1 MNAPSDV
8 PFTQWAAIHATE
20 KFFIVTP
27 LSGYRRQ
34 LPEDELYSIYLEPG
48 ATEATLG
55 QAVLEALSK
64 SRFIHPHTD
73 RGFFKMDRVL
83 TADKR
88 WHQEFMKRYSYKT
101 KRDAYKNMRYC
112 FAERREGKIS
122 IQPHKR
128 DVKPGLWWDLPPE
141 KTVILPETNDPGIVG
156 AAATM
161 ALNHCE

>member
-1 MNAPSDV
+1 MNAPNDV

-27 LSGYRRQ
+27 LSGYRRH

-48 ATEATLG
+48 APEATLG

-64 SRFIHPHTD
+64 SRFIHPHSD
-73 RGFFKMDRVL
+73 RGFFHRDRIHA
-83 TADKR
+83 ADKR
-88 WHQEFMKRYSYKT
+88 WHEEFMRRYRYKT

-112 FAERREGKIS
+112 LAERCEGNIS

-128 DVKPGLWWDLPPE
+128 DAKPTLWWDLPPE
-141 KTVILPETNDPGIVG
+141 KTVVIPETNDPGVVG
-156 AAATM
+156 AAARL
-161 ALNHCE
+161 ALDHCE

>member
-1 MNAPSDV
+1 MNAPNDV

-34 LPEDELYSIYLEPG
+34 LPEDDLNSIYLEPG
-48 ATEATLG
+48 AVEATLG
-55 QAVLEALSK
+55 QAVLETLNK
-64 SRFIHPHTD
+64 SRFILPHTD
-73 RGFFKMDRVL
+73 RAFFQMDRVL
-83 TADKR
+83 AADKR

-112 FAERREGKIS
+112 FAKRREGNIS
-122 IQPHKR
+122 ILPHKR

-141 KTVILPETNDPGIVG
+141 KTVIIPETNDLEILS
-156 AAATM
+156 AATRL